1 MKLGAKITV
10 HMRSFTLVHLGAIL
24 MGEVGMHMGASEP
37 SASVQARPDMAE
49 ARQAVVVVGIDG
61 SEGSSKALAWAA
73 QEARMRGAVLRVVHA
88 WRLPWLSDAAS
99 LQAWPPVGR
108 GGLGVRDEKVYED
121 FRAEVVSM
129 ASGEPGAAEASVAS
143 QIAAVL
149 GPSPDVALERNVK
162 EGRAAQV
169 ILEAAE
175 DADLVVVGSRGR
187 EGFVGLLL
195 GSVSSQVAQHAHCP
209 VTIVHS

>member
-1 MKLGAKITV
+1 V
-10 HMRSFTLVHLGAIL
+10 HIS
-24 MGEVGMHMGASEP
+24 ASEP
-37 SASVQARPDMAE
+37 SALGQAGPDIAE
-49 ARQAVVVVGIDG
+49 KRQPVVVVGVDG

-88 WRLPWLSDAAS
+88 WRLPRLSEAAY
-99 LQAWPPVGR
+99 LEAMPPGER
-108 GGLGVRDEKVYED
+108 NGLGVRDAKVYED
-121 FRAEVVSM
+121 FRAEIVSM
-129 ASGEPGAAEASVAS
+129 SSGEPGEAEASVSS
-143 QIAAVL
+143 QIADVL
-149 GPSPDVALERNVK
+149 GPSPDVPLERDVK
-162 EGRAAQV
+162 EGRASQV

>member
-1 MKLGAKITV
+1 
-10 HMRSFTLVHLGAIL
+10 
-24 MGEVGMHMGASEP
+24 MGAAEP
-37 SASVQARPDMAE
+37 SAPGQARPDRAD
-49 ARQAVVVVGIDG
+49 ARQPVVVVGIDG
-61 SEGSSKALAWAA
+61 SEGSSRALAWAA

-88 WRLPWLSDAAS
+88 WALPRLSDAAA
-99 LQAWPPVGR
+99 LEARPLGER
-108 GGLGVRDEKVYED
+108 GGRSVRDEKVYED
-121 FRAEVVSM
+121 FRAELLSM
-129 ASGEPGAAEASVAS
+129 SSGEPGEAEASLAS

-149 GPSPDVALERNVK
+149 GPSPDVPLEREVK
-162 EGRAAQV
+162 EGRASQV

-195 GSVSSQVAQHAHCP
+195 GSVSSQVAHHAHCP

>member
-1 MKLGAKITV
+1 
-10 HMRSFTLVHLGAIL
+10 
-24 MGEVGMHMGASEP
+24 MGASEP
-37 SASVQARPDMAE
+37 SAPGQARPDVAE
-49 ARQAVVVVGIDG
+49 EHKPVVVVGIDG

-73 QEARMRGAVLRVVHA
+73 QEARLRGAVLRVVHA
-88 WRLPWLSDAAS
+88 WRLPRLSEAAS
-99 LQAWPPVGR
+99 LEARAPAER
-108 GGLGVRDEKVYED
+108 AGLSVRDEKAYED

-129 ASGEPGAAEASVAS
+129 SSGEPGEAEALVAS

-149 GPSPDVALERNVK
+149 GPSPDVPLEHDVK
-162 EGRAAQV
+162 EGRASQV

-195 GSVSSQVAQHAHCP
+195 GSVSSQVAHHAHCP